1 MAGRIL
7 RCCICDK
14 SRKVGPASY
23 GTPKG
28 LDVLIQ
34 SSRFSSVLYHGLCA
48 YEIRRKLRNE
58 IGDILD
64 KAKAFDELIPPS
76 ADELRR
82 G

>member
-1 MAGRIL
+1 MPGKIL
-7 RCCICDK
+7 RCCVCGK

-34 SSRFSSVLYHGLCA
+34 SSRFSSVVYHGLCA
-48 YEIRRKLRNE
+48 YEIRRKLRDE
-58 IGDILD
+58 FGDIID
-64 KAKAFDELIPPS
+64 MVSAMNELIPPA
-76 ADELRR
+76 ADELRK